1 MPATQTLSLIAT
13 TGGTSSKVAVSTA
26 SAQSALI
33 SAQYVVVIADVNV
46 FFRRGANPTAVSDGT
61 DQLLIANT
69 PYRLVGHKVG
79 GEKYAFIT
87 ATGTG
92 NVYITPDA

>member
-1 MPATQTLSLIAT
+1 MPAAQQITLIAT
-13 TGGTSSKVAVSTA
+13 TGGTSSKVAVSTT
-26 SAQSALI
+26 SAQSAAI
-33 SAQYVVVIADVNV
+33 SAQYIVVVSDVNV
-46 FFRRGANPTAVSDGT
+46 FFRRGANPVALADGT

-69 PYRLVGHKVG
+69 PHRLVGHKAA
-79 GEKYAFIT
+79 EKFAFIT